1 MSTVIVIVYG
11 VYEIAAGNITMGAL
25 IAATILTGRA
35 LAPLGAVAAMLTR
48 LQQSRV
54 ALKSL
59 DSLMKAPVERA
70 QNKQFLHQNGR
81 ASCRERVCKY
91 VSIAV
96 VAGSLKKKK
105 RKILSNNITIE

>member
-35 LAPLGAVAAMLTR
+35 PAPLGAVAALLTR

-70 QNKQFLHQNGR
+70 QNKQFLPR
-81 ASCRERVCKY
+81 P
-91 VSIAV
+91 
-96 VAGSLKKKK
+96 SLTGQ
-105 RKILSNNITIE
+105 IEFQPVTLSNTRHTTQAQHR